1 MLLWD
6 KKHEKL
12 GDHHKFDCL
21 WLGPYRIDA
30 AVGPNTFYLMS
41 LDRDKEELTFNKTKF
56 DYKKRK
62 SNKEINIGGFMGS
75 FFLLT
80 VCSFPCHM
88 DIFPCFL
95 SFKLLSS
102 HHFQSC
108 LFQHA
113 I

>member
-56 DYKKRK
+56 DYKKEEKQQR
-62 SNKEINIGGFMGS
+62 NKYWGFYG
-75 FFLLT
+75 
-80 VCSFPCHM
+80 
-88 DIFPCFL
+88 
-95 SFKLLSS
+95 
-102 HHFQSC
+102 
-108 LFQHA
+108 
-113 I
+113 